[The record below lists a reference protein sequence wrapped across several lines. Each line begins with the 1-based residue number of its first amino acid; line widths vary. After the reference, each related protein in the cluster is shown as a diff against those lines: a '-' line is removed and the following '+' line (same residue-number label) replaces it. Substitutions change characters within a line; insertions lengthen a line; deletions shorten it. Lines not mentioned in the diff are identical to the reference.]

1 MELSKRRSEAAV
13 LKSKVD
19 AAKLRLL
26 NAQKELNSVLEQLA
40 ELPLGLKTGVMKA
53 IESAF
58 DELKQAELYVTE
70 VEEIVREES
79 PAEVVEASAVE
90 GDQSPLYRPGV

>member
-26 NAQKELNSVLEQLA
+26 NAQKELDSVLEQLA

-70 VEEIVREES
+70 VEEIVREQD
-79 PAEVVEASAVE
+79 PTDVMEASAVE
-90 GDQSPLYRPGV
+90 GVQNPHHRHGV